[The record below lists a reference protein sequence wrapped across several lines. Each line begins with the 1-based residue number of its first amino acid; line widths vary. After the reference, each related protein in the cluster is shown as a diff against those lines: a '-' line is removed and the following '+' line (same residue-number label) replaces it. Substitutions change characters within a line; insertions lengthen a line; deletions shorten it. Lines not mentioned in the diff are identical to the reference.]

1 MPGADPTPNSPASL
15 TRHTALVQ
23 SGVARRTENFSPRLR
38 ADPEMS
44 VPLDRVELDFDQ
56 SRTAWLRSPSVDREV
71 TGMCDGQYQPSSV
84 TEALS
89 MLDRTLDYLNA
100 ADAASLPSAVQA
112 EALRA
117 LERADAKRTAA
128 QARVLAAFA
137 GQAAYEA
144 DGQGSAGAWLRWQ
157 TQVTRGA
164 AAGAV
169 GWAHRIAA
177 HPVIGDALAAGELSE
192 SWARQICAWTG
203 RLPLGKQGDADE
215 ILAAAARSGVDLAG
229 LGGLAQE
236 MYERSH
242 RDRDGDDVNGRD
254 GDDVNGLSDRAVWLD
269 TTIGGA
275 GRVTGDLTAGCSAA
289 LSAVLEPLGKRAGPE
304 DVRTAA
310 QRRHDALEEACR
322 RLIAAGVL
330 PDRAG
335 QPTQLQVHV

>member
-1 MPGADPTPNSPASL
+1 
-15 TRHTALVQ
+15 
-23 SGVARRTENFSPRLR
+23 
-38 ADPEMS
+38 
-44 VPLDRVELDFDQ
+44 
-56 SRTAWLRSPSVDREV
+56 
-71 TGMCDGQYQPSSV
+71 MCDGQYQPSSV

-137 GQAAYEA
+137 GQTAYED

-157 TQVTRGA
+157 TRVTRGA

-169 GWAHRIAA
+169 GWAHRVAA

-289 LSAVLEPLGKRAGPE
+289 LSAVLESLGKRAGPE

-310 QRRHDALEEACR
+310 QRRHDALEEAC
-322 RLIAAGVL
+322 
-330 PDRAG
+330 
-335 QPTQLQVHV
+335 